1 MRAAVVMSEWSRR
14 NLFLLL
20 CSVALLQTGAHMSQS
35 FVNYPAWHLIDS
47 ESFPAYHWA
56 ISIRAGAFLLVPR
69 IVEILIGLTVLRFRP
84 QAIGRWVLLLG
95 IGLAL
100 GAMLSTVL
108 IQRPIHRQLDIESNT
123 PVLLSRLMVTDWIRN
138 SLEFARV
145 ALYLGGLSKLIA
157 PRARPEQER
166 AVRA

>member
-1 MRAAVVMSEWSRR
+1 MSEWSRR

-20 CSVALLQTGAHMSQS
+20 CAVALLQTGAHMSQS

-69 IVEILIGLTVLRFRP
+69 IVEILIGLTVLRYRP

-95 IGLAL
+95 IGSAL
-100 GAMLSTVL
+100 GALLSTVL

-123 PVLLSRLMVTDWIRN
+123 PELLSRLMLTDWIRH
-138 SLEFARV
+138 SVQFARV
-145 ALYLGGLSKLIA
+145 ALYLWGLSQLIA
-157 PRARPEQER
+157 LQAPEHER

>member
-1 MRAAVVMSEWSRR
+1 MVMSEWSRR

-20 CSVALLQTGAHMSQS
+20 CAVALLQTGAHMSQS

-84 QAIGRWVLLLG
+84 KAIGRSVLLLG
-95 IGLAL
+95 VGLAL
-100 GAMLSTVL
+100 GALLSTAL
-108 IQRPIHRQLDIESNT
+108 IQRPIHRQLDIQGNT
-123 PVLLSRLMVTDWIRN
+123 HALLSRLMTTDWLRN
-138 SLEFARV
+138 SLEFARA
-145 ALYLGGLSKLIA
+145 ALYLRALSQLIDPARALNRKEPYA
-157 PRARPEQER
+157 PRA
-166 AVRA
+166 

>member
-1 MRAAVVMSEWSRR
+1 M
-14 NLFLLL
+14 LL
-20 CSVALLQTGAHMSQS
+20 CAVALLQTGAHMSQS

-47 ESFPAYHWA
+47 GSFPAYHWA
-56 ISIRAGAFLLVPR
+56 ISIRAGLFLLVPR
-69 IVEILIGLTVLRFRP
+69 IVEIVIGLTVLRFRP
-84 QAIGRWVLLLG
+84 EAIGRSVLLLG
-95 IGLAL
+95 IGFAL
-100 GAMLSTVL
+100 GALLSTVL
-108 IQRPIHRQLDIESNT
+108 IQRPIHRELDIQSNT
-123 PVLLSRLMVTDWIRN
+123 PDLLSRLMVTDWIRN

>member
-14 NLFLLL
+14 NLFMLL
-20 CSVALLQTGAHMSQS
+20 CAVALLQTGAHMSQS

-56 ISIRAGAFLLVPR
+56 ISMRAGAFLLLPR
-69 IVEILIGLTVLRFRP
+69 ILEIVIGLTVLRFRP
-84 QAIGRWVLLLG
+84 AAIGRSVLLLG

-100 GAMLSTVL
+100 GALVSTAV
-108 IQRPIHRQLDIESNT
+108 IQRPIHRQLDIQSNT
-123 PVLLSRLMVTDWIRN
+123 PDLLSRLMTTNWIRI
-138 SLEFARV
+138 SLEFSRV
-145 ALYLGGLSKLIA
+145 ALYLWGLSKLIA
-157 PRARPEQER
+157 LRAPERER